1 MVSKKDFDKGVK
13 YLEVVSKEVFS
24 INEKYKVHDNDT
36 FYYHIRKKTI
46 VYQLIR
52 KIYYPDNWELNVYKN
67 GTMIKYT
74 GNTSIHLW
82 FNIENNI
89 IERTDKLDE

>member
-13 YLEVVSKEVFS
+13 YLEKLSEEVFS
-24 INEKYKVHDNDT
+24 INEKYKAHDNDT
-36 FYYHIRKKTI
+36 FYYHIRKKKI

-67 GTMIKYT
+67 GTMIKYA